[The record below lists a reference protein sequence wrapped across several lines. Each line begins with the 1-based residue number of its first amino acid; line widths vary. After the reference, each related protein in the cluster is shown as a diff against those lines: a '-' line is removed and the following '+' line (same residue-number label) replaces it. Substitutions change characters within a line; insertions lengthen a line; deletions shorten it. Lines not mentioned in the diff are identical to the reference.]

1 MRIRDLLDP
10 GFGRIKLESGLQ
22 NKHSGSATLHFLP
35 VYHQT
40 VEFAMETYH
49 TDTVLN
55 VLDPE
60 HCYHME

>member
-10 GFGRIKLESGLQ
+10 AFGGIKLESGLQ
-22 NKHSGSATLHFLP
+22 NKHSGSETLHLLP

-49 TDTVLN
+49 TVLN

-60 HCYHME
+60 HWKKTI